1 MPTSNKCCFQVRH
14 GGRCFDPPAWDTAWR
29 LCSRCLTDSC
39 YLSCLRGQRAHRY
52 LCISVR
58 QMICRVLRVEHSEP
72 ASSWHL
78 SFHHIGIESSKLR
91 RPPCEHWEQI
101 ICCFISF
108 CEHFQLWSQIVC
120 VKYRLNHIH
129 IIIIWRKKIFFWP
142 DGGGTFRLVPPSGYA
157 PEYYYLAN
165 QNTRKY
171 VVYTQTD
178 WWTSFWS
185 NWFLSY

>member
-1 MPTSNKCCFQVRH
+1 MIETCRRRTNAVFRSDIEVAASTLQR
-14 GGRCFDPPAWDTAWR
+14 GTR
-29 LCSRCLTDSC
+29 LCSRCLTVSC
-39 YLSCLRGQRAHRY
+39 YLSCLRGQQAHRY

-58 QMICRVLRVEHSEP
+58 QMICRVLRVEHGEP

-108 CEHFQLWSQIVC
+108 CEQFKLWSQIVC

-129 IIIIWRKKIFFWP
+129 IIIIWRKKIFF
-142 DGGGTFRLVPPSGYA
+142 DLTGGTFRLVPPLWLRAWQCMQLLLFCRTFNSMI
-157 PEYYYLAN
+157 P
-165 QNTRKY
+165 
-171 VVYTQTD
+171 
-178 WWTSFWS
+178 
-185 NWFLSY
+185 